1 MNLPSAPRD
10 AVTELVLTSSGVAAV
25 FPPRVAD
32 AVAGALGSV
41 APLVTGEP
49 APELVQVRIAADA
62 SAGAADTGREVA
74 DLLLARFP
82 EADLIRVQVDRIQ

>member
-10 AVTELVLTSSGVAAV
+10 AVTELVLGSSGVAAV

-41 APLVTGEP
+41 APLVAGRAASES
-49 APELVQVRIAADA
+49 VQVRIAADA

-82 EADLIRVQVDRIQ
+82 DADLIRVQVDRIQ

>member
-10 AVTELVLTSSGVAAV
+10 AVTELVLGSSGVAAV

-41 APLVTGEP
+41 APLVAGGTASET
-49 APELVQVRIAADA
+49 VQVRIAADA
-62 SAGAADTGREVA
+62 SGGAADTGREVA

-82 EADLIRVQVDRIQ
+82 DADLIRVQVDRIQ

>member
-10 AVTELVLTSSGVAAV
+10 AVTDLVLGASGVAAV

-41 APLVTGEP
+41 VPLVTGD
-49 APELVQVRIAADA
+49 AVPEVIQVRIAADA
-62 SAGAADTGREVA
+62 SDGAADTGRGVA

>member
-1 MNLPSAPRD
+1 MTLPSAPRD
-10 AVTELVLTSSGVAAV
+10 AVTELVLGSPGVAAV

-41 APLVTGEP
+41 APFVAGGAASE
-49 APELVQVRIAADA
+49 AVQVRIAANA

-82 EADLIRVQVDRIQ
+82 DAGLIRVQVDRIQ

>member
-1 MNLPSAPRD
+1 MTLPSAPRD
-10 AVTELVLTSSGVAAV
+10 AVTEAVLAFSGVAAV

-32 AVAGALGSV
+32 AVAGALGAV
-41 APLVTGEP
+41 VPLVTGD
-49 APELVQVRIAADA
+49 AASELVQVRIAADA

-74 DLLLARFP
+74 DLLLDRFP

>member
-10 AVTELVLTSSGVAAV
+10 AVTDLVFDAPGVAAV

-41 APLVTGEP
+41 APLVTGDAAAET
-49 APELVQVRIAADA
+49 VQVRIAADA
-62 SAGAADTGREVA
+62 AGRAADTGREVA